1 MVLNW
6 QADFRTWSA
15 DRVERPYADDYEL
28 MVLEFSATR
37 GHRLIIWGIYTG
49 RWFADQ
55 VATGESAERGAKG
68 VEIGVNDTHNRS
80 ACAAHARRDRS
91 GEKQRNDCRDKS

>member
-6 QADFRTWSA
+6 QAAFRTWPA

-28 MVLEFSATR
+28 VVLEFSATR

-55 VATGESAERGAKG
+55 VATGESISLEQAKG
-68 VEIGVNDTHNRS
+68 
-80 ACAAHARRDRS
+80 AAEASLADVVKGMQGLS
-91 GEKQRNDCRDKS
+91 VCPENP